1 MAVNASDYAA
11 VKADLLDL
19 IRTKKC
25 NPLMIRLA
33 WHDSGTFDKV
43 IRHVEQHV
51 RERYVG
57 VGFVELSFARPV
69 FERPPVCR
77 T

>member
-1 MAVNASDYAA
+1 MAVDASIYEA
-11 VKADLLDL
+11 VKKDLLEL

-43 IRHVEQHV
+43 
-51 RERYVG
+51 
-57 VGFVELSFARPV
+57 
-69 FERPPVCR
+69 
-77 T
+77 